1 MRTTT
6 ERIQKKRIL
15 SVLGAVI
22 ICLLAGLW
30 VVQPSCADAAQK
42 DEETV
47 LVGYYENEVFQEGAR

>member
-15 SVLGAVI
+15 SVLGAAI

-30 VVQPSCADAAQK
+30 MIQPSYADGRRS
-42 DEETV
+42 EES
-47 LVGYYENEVFQEGAR
+47 